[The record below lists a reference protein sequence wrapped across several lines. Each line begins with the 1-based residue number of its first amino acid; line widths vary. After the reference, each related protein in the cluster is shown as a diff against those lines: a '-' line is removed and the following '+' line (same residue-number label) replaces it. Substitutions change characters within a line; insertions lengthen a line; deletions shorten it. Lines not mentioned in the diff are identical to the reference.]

1 MLLVAMN
8 KTGLSWRLRA
18 DGCGPGLVRAT
29 AEKKFREDSE
39 FFFAGLICSSFISF
53 N

>member
-1 MLLVAMN
+1 MAMN

-39 FFFAGLICSSFISF
+39 FFLCRVDLLKFY
-53 N
+53 